1 MFKRRLYCDSTQIS
15 RQMLH
20 GDCADVLNVL
30 IKSAT
35 AAHVFQL
42 IAPAC
47 GRVITQS
54 AASLVSHMFT
64 CLQQALMWP
73 DTALEMQSGGKLLSP
88 GASGDTAR
96 YRTGWAACTFG
107 EVSVRH
113 VWHP

>member
-1 MFKRRLYCDSTQIS
+1 
-15 RQMLH
+15 MLH

-35 AAHVFQL
+35 VAHVFQL
-42 IAPAC
+42 IAPTC
-47 GRVITQS
+47 GRVIIQS
-54 AASLVSHMFT
+54 AASLVSHMFG

-73 DTALEMQSGGKLLSP
+73 DTVLEMQSGGKLLLP
-88 GASGDTAR
+88 GATGDTTR
-96 YRTGWAACTFG
+96 YWTRWAACAFG

>member
-1 MFKRRLYCDSTQIS
+1 
-15 RQMLH
+15 MLH

-47 GRVITQS
+47 GGVIIQS
-54 AASLVSHMFT
+54 AASLVSHMFG

-73 DTALEMQSGGKLLSP
+73 DTLLERQSGEKLLLP

-96 YRTGWAACTFG
+96 YWTRWAARAFG
-107 EVSVRH
+107 EVSVTH
-113 VWHP
+113 VWRP